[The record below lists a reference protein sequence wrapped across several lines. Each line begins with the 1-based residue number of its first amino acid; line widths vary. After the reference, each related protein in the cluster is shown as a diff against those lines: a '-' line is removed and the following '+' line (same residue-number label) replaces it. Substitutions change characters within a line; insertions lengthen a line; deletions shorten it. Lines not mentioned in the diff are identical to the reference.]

1 VALNLNA
8 VGRSMLGSI
17 NKPSIMPDGFG
28 SLTLSMSVSAV
39 PEPSTF
45 ALMGVGLV
53 GLALWGRRRV
63 GR

>member
-1 VALNLNA
+1 
-8 VGRSMLGSI
+8 MLSGV
-17 NKPSIMPDGFG
+17 NTPNWTTEGFG

-53 GLALWGRRRV
+53 GLAWSGRRRM
-63 GR
+63 GH